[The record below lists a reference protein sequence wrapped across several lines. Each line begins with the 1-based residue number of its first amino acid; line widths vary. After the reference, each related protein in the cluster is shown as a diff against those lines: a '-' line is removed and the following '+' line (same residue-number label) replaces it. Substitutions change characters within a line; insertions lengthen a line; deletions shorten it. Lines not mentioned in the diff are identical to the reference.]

1 MSGVATNRAK
11 GGHLIHVLLRL
22 GRVSNLP
29 TVWSNVLA
37 GAVLAGSV
45 AKRPLSLAHSAWL
58 MLVVSVFYV
67 GGMVLND
74 AFDREIDARERP
86 GRPIPA
92 GQISAQAV
100 FAIGFGLEALG
111 IALLGMYGMAAMLA
125 GAVLAGTIL
134 LYNLWHKGNP
144 ISPLI
149 MGVCRALVYVVAAAS
164 SMAYLGQRFALPIVL
179 LIAACAMWAHVVGL
193 TYAAKQESLN
203 RLGSVWP
210 LAVLGMPVLLL
221 LALGPLISGAQVWSM
236 SLPAALAV
244 LVAVLVLLV
253 ADIVA
258 VRILLARATPTAVP
272 RAVAQLIA
280 AIALLDGLLIAALGG
295 SWQALLFCWCA
306 YVATRVFQRIIP
318 GT

>member
-1 MSGVATNRAK
+1 MSSVASSRAR
-11 GGHLIHVLLRL
+11 GADLIHVLLRL

-37 GAVLAGSV
+37 GVMVVSCV
-45 AKRPLSLAHSAWL
+45 FERPISLAHSAWL
-58 MLVVSVFYV
+58 MLVLSLFYC

-86 GRPIPA
+86 GRPIPS
-92 GQISAQAV
+92 GQISVQAV

-111 IALLGMYGMAAMLA
+111 IALLSRYGMAAMLTGTA
-125 GAVLAGTIL
+125 LACTIL
-134 LYNLWHKGNP
+134 LYNVWHKGNTF
-144 ISPLI
+144 SPLI
-149 MGVCRALVYVVAAAS
+149 MGVCRTLVYWVAAAS
-164 SMAYLGQRFALPIVL
+164 TMAYLAGFFVLPLAL
-179 LIAACAMWAHVVGL
+179 LIAGCAMWAHVVGL

-210 LAVLGMPVLLL
+210 LAVLAMPLLL
-221 LALGPLISGAQVWSM
+221 VPLIPLLSAGRFWPMPPMTLAL
-236 SLPAALAV
+236 AALAA
-244 LVAVLVLLV
+244 LALLV
-253 ADIVA
+253 ANIVA

-280 AIALLDGLLIAALGG
+280 AIALLDGLVIAVLGG
-295 SWQALLFCWCA
+295 SWQAVLFCWCA
-306 YVATRVFQRIIP
+306 WLATRIFQRIIP